1 MESFRE
7 AATLF
12 LLLSRKKKTEN
23 PEKNT
28 AEKKPKQKNNFS
40 LKMCYFVNVS
50 FKESNLQCTSKLICC
65 SICNIL
71 LLLSL
76 LKYDQLKWERQM
88 TLIWKKIFISQALR

>member
-12 LLLSRKKKTEN
+12 LLLSRKKNPEN

-28 AEKKPKQKNNFS
+28 TEKKPKQKNNFS

-71 LLLSL
+71 LL
-76 LKYDQLKWERQM
+76 KWERQM
-88 TLIWKKIFISQALR
+88 TLIWKKIFISQALC